1 MSAATARAVA
11 AGPARDELVR
21 AAERRG
27 LRQASGV
34 TVRVVSVIGG
44 WYWAIFSVVAV
55 AVVLGSVRFGAGLDQ
70 GVVDAQIGG
79 SSRWFM
85 MVLGTIVPAAYLR
98 LHVAAGGTRR
108 SLAAGTVQGA
118 LVGGVLIGLI
128 TALYMVGERALFG
141 VLDLTWAREYG
152 LPVDGYAGIALTFVT
167 ESLVAATYYL
177 AGATISAGYYRLGMV
192 RGTVYVLAA
201 LVPAALVD
209 LASHTGV
216 TALVVG
222 LGTLPDGGAGVLV
235 GLAGGAVAV
244 ALAAWLFGAPLR
256 SVPLRPPL

>member
-1 MSAATARAVA
+1 MSAVTT
-11 AGPARDELVR
+11 LVR
-21 AAERRG
+21 EADQRGARRAA
-27 LRQASGV
+27 AV

-44 WYWAIFSVVAV
+44 WYWAIFAVVAV
-55 AVVLGSVRFGAGLDQ
+55 AVVLGSVRFGSGLDQ

-85 MVLGTIVPAAYLR
+85 MVLGIIVPAAYLR

-118 LVGGVLIGLI
+118 LVGGTLIGLV

-141 VLDLTWAREYG
+141 ALGLTWVREYG
-152 LPVDGYAGIALTFVT
+152 LPVDGYGGIALTFVT
-167 ESLVAATYYL
+167 ETLVAATYYL
-177 AGATISAGYYRLGMV
+177 AGAAISAGYYRLGMV
-192 RGTVYVLAA
+192 RGTAYALAA

-222 LGTLPDGGAGVLV
+222 LDTLPDGGAGVLA
-235 GLAGGAVAV
+235 GLAGGAIAV
-244 ALAAWLFGAPLR
+244 ALAGWLFSTPLR
-256 SVPLRPPL
+256 SIPLRPSL